1 MDSKWVVV
9 QHSGMG
15 YRGDETFARMLE
27 TRMVSGKK
35 IEMKVTKAG
44 GILFDS
50 YGEAE
55 DFAEAAMYPPDNDNG
70 SLIGKAQGTFSNE
83 EIDGLRI
90 YIPVRKVVG

>member
-9 QHSGMG
+9 QHSGYG
-15 YRGDETFARMLE
+15 YRGDETFKQMLE
-27 TRMVSGKK
+27 TRMVTGKK
-35 IEMKVTKAG
+35 IESKVTRAG

-55 DFAEAAMYPPDNDNG
+55 DFAEAAMYPPESDNG

-83 EIDGLRI
+83 EIDGLAI
-90 YIPVRKVVG
+90 YVPVRKVVG